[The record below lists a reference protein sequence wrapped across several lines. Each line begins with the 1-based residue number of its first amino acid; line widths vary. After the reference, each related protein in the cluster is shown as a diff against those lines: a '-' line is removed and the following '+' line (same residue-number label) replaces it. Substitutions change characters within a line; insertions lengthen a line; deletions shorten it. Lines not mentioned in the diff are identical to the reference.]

1 MSLNCFSSRTTV
13 EAESELEE
21 ASKLVE
27 RAFNRIQKSDSRRER
42 VQQAIKDTRAGK
54 KQEMESH
61 LQWLMQEKSRLEREL
76 NVVDKQLEEKRMR
89 LTERTA

>member
-1 MSLNCFSSRTTV
+1 
-13 EAESELEE
+13 
-21 ASKLVE
+21 
-27 RAFNRIQKSDSRRER
+27 
-42 VQQAIKDTRAGK
+42 
-54 KQEMESH
+54 MESH